1 VDNDPAHG
9 FPMRNDVANGLKQL
23 TGGIP
28 AGAQQTWYRKTK
40 FYHRLDVKADGSQ
53 LSFTFFN
60 EARAKFITNLDQPNT
75 ISSNYAFAASAI
87 RFNFLYGFDRLQFRL
102 GIQTTTPT
110 AAQFKASSMN
120 FGEAA
125 ATITDNEAQLWKIQE
140 KIREL
145 LSNGVVTMTVGEK
158 PVVEAFALTSF
169 PSGTGIVTAN
179 ALSHTMTAAAASNS
193 IQNGMTSAVNGVPV
207 LSNVFS
213 LGQQP
218 YPIAPGQT
226 FNLKVEFNRGIDWT
240 ETNLGPL
247 SGVATT
253 GTPDGVLKAGV
264 LECDLEGTLI
274 SPA

>member
-1 VDNDPAHG
+1 
-9 FPMRNDVANGLKQL
+9 MRNDVASGLKQL

-75 ISSNYAFAASAI
+75 ISSNYGFAASAI
-87 RFNFLYGFDRLQFRL
+87 RFNFLYGFDRLGFRL

-110 AAQFKASSMN
+110 AAQFKASAMN
-120 FGEAA
+120 WAEAGA
-125 ATITDNEAQLWKIQE
+125 VATEQLTPLWKIQE
-140 KIREL
+140 KYREL
-145 LSNGVVTMTVGEK
+145 MSQGVITFLVGEK
-158 PVVEAFALTSF
+158 PVLENFGLTSF
-169 PSGTGIVTAN
+169 PAGTGIV
-179 ALSHTMTAAAASNS
+179 AANS
-193 IQNGMTSAVNGVPV
+193 ISHAATLTAQASIQAGTTSLNNGVPV

-218 YPIAPGQT
+218 YPIPAGTT
-226 FNLKVEFNRGIDWT
+226 FSLKLEFNQKIDWT
-240 ETNLGPL
+240 EANLGPL
-247 SGVATT
+247 TSVATT